1 MPFAFCLLSTADCP
15 LHVACCP
22 LPIAMN
28 LFTLTIKNA
37 KRRRA
42 RTLVTVLGVAVAIAA
57 LSSLAAFEMG
67 YERGMRGEL
76 DRLGAHILVVPK
88 GCPYNSASI
97 ALHGASW
104 PCYLKA
110 EYLKEVSGAKGVETA
125 APLLMN
131 AIYDDTGG
139 QTTYLGA
146 QPDLLRV
153 KRSWH
158 IAGVFPMKPGDCL
171 VGATIAKKRGL
182 RVGQTFAL
190 PGLPGASGRVSGVLA
205 ETQGA
210 DDTFI
215 YMPLVDAQRLFKRPA
230 QLTHILV
237 RLTDPNEVDAVV
249 GALHGCGAG
258 MDMNV
263 VPMAHLFRTIQGLMN
278 STRLLLACIAAVAL
292 LIAGAGV
299 SNTILMSVT
308 ERTREIGVMRAVG
321 ASRGNVFLLTWL
333 ETVLLCLLGGLA
345 GLALASAG
353 SSGVEHWLRERLPFT
368 PSGTLVRFE
377 PLVMLGCLAAALVL
391 GTLAGLLPAWRA
403 ARLSPIEA
411 MRSGRVGL

>member
-1 MPFAFCLLSTADCP
+1 
-15 LHVACCP
+15 
-22 LPIAMN
+22 MN
-28 LFTLTIKNA
+28 WFSLTIKNA
-37 KRRRA
+37 KRRQA
-42 RTLVTVLGVAVAIAA
+42 RTLVTLLGVAIAIAA
-57 LSSLAAFEMG
+57 LSSLLAFEQG

-88 GCPYNSASI
+88 GCPYDSASI

-110 EYLKEVSGAKGVETA
+110 EYLGRVAAARGVETA

-131 AIYDDTGG
+131 ALYDDSGG

-146 QPDLLRV
+146 EPSLLSV

-158 IAGVFPMKPGDCL
+158 IEGRFPSERGDCL
-171 VGATIAKKRGL
+171 VGANVAKKRGL
-182 RVGQTFAL
+182 RVGQGFAL
-190 PGLPGASGRVSGVLA
+190 PGIPNANGKVCGVLA

-215 YMPLVDAQRLFKRPA
+215 YMPMADAQRLFKRPA

-237 RLTDPNEVDAVV
+237 RLTDPNALDTVV
-249 GALHGCGAG
+249 GELRGCDAG

-278 STRLLLACIAAVAL
+278 SARLLLGCIAVVAL

-299 SNTILMSVT
+299 SNTILMSVA

-321 ASRGNVFLLTWL
+321 ASRGNVFFLTWL
-333 ETVLLCLLGGLA
+333 ETVLLCALGGLA
-345 GLALASAG
+345 GLLLAGAA
-353 SSGVEHWLRERLPFT
+353 SSGVEQWLRERLPFA
-368 PSGTLVRFE
+368 PSGALVHFE
-377 PLVMLGCLAAALVL
+377 PLVMLYCLTAALML

-403 ARLSPIEA
+403 ASLSPIEA

>member
-1 MPFAFCLLSTADCP
+1 M
-15 LHVACCP
+15 
-22 LPIAMN
+22 MN
-28 LFTLTIKNA
+28 WFSLTIKNA
-37 KRRRA
+37 RRRRA
-42 RTLVTVLGVAVAIAA
+42 RTVVTVLGVSVAIAA
-57 LSSLAAFEMG
+57 LCSLLAFERG

-88 GCPYNSASI
+88 GCPYDSASI

-104 PCYLKA
+104 PCYLK
-110 EYLKEVSGAKGVETA
+110 ESYLQRVAAARGVETA

-131 AIYDDTGG
+131 ALYDDSGG

-146 QPDLLRV
+146 EPGLLRV
-153 KRSWH
+153 KRSWQ
-158 IAGVFPMKPGDCL
+158 IAGSFPAATGDCL
-171 VGATIAKKRGL
+171 VGATVALKRAL
-182 RVGQTFAL
+182 RLGQTFAL
-190 PGLPGASGRVSGVLA
+190 PGLSNARGRVCGILA
-205 ETQGA
+205 PTQGA

-215 YMPLVDAQRLFKRPA
+215 YMPLADAQRLFKRPG

-237 RLTDPNEVDAVV
+237 RLSDPNGVEGVV
-249 GALHGCGAG
+249 GELRGCDAG

-278 STRLLLACIAAVAL
+278 STRLLLGCIAAIAL

-333 ETVLLCLLGGLA
+333 ETLLLCALGGVAGIVLA
-345 GLALASAG
+345 AAG
-353 SSGVEHWLRERLPFT
+353 AAGVEQWLRERLPFA
-368 PSGTLVRFE
+368 PSGALVQFE
-377 PLVMLGCLAAALVL
+377 PLLLLCCMLAALGL
-391 GTLAGLLPAWRA
+391 GTIAGLLPAWRA

-411 MRSGRVGL
+411 MRSGRIGL

>member
-1 MPFAFCLLSTADCP
+1 MTFL
-15 LHVACCP
+15 
-22 LPIAMN
+22 
-28 LFTLTIKNA
+28 TLTIKNA
-37 KRRRA
+37 RRRRA
-42 RTLVTVLGVAVAIAA
+42 RTLVTLLGVAVAIAA
-57 LSSLAAFEMG
+57 LFSLLAFEQG

-88 GCPYNSASI
+88 GCPYDSASI

-110 EYLKEVSGAKGVETA
+110 EYLKRVAAAGGVETA

-131 AIYDDTGG
+131 ALYDDAGG

-146 QPDLLRV
+146 EPGLLRV

-158 IAGVFPMKPGDCL
+158 IQGAFPRERGDCL
-171 VGATIAKKRGL
+171 VGASVAKKRAL
-182 RVGQTFAL
+182 NVGQAFAL
-190 PGLPGASGRVSGVLA
+190 PGLPGEKGRVCGVLA

-215 YMPLVDAQRLFKRPA
+215 YMPLLDAQRLFKRPA

-237 RLTDPNEVDAVV
+237 RLNDPNAVDNVV
-249 GALHGCGAG
+249 GELRGCDAG

-278 STRLLLACIAAVAL
+278 STRLLLGCIAAVAL

-299 SNTILMSVT
+299 SNTILMSVA

-333 ETVLLCLLGGLA
+333 ETVLLCALGGVA
-345 GLALASAG
+345 GLALACAA
-353 SSGVEHWLRERLPFT
+353 SSGVEQWLRERLPFA
-368 PSGTLVRFE
+368 PSGSLVHFE
-377 PLVMLGCLAAALVL
+377 PAVMLACLMAALLL

-403 ARLSPIEA
+403 ASLSPIEA